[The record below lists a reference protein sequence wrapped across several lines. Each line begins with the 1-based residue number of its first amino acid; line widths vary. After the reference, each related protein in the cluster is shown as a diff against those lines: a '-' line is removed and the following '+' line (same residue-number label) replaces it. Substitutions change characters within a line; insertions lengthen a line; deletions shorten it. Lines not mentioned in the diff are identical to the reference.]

1 MFLFFGCQACAI
13 LAPWL
18 GTEPASLALESKM
31 FFNHW
36 TSKELP
42 TCPCDWSPEQDQT
55 LQLQLQCKR
64 LQHPI
69 LTLWQTRQ
77 YLPMPREMLLWVAG
91 KPAQENHSR
100 FLGILSKVLSASP
113 GSQFLFE
120 IYLPV
125 FYWIL
130 EEHLTL
136 GHELAVRF
144 KLPIMNWVF
153 SDSSNHRIFF

>member
-1 MFLFFGCQACAI
+1 M
-13 LAPWL
+13 
-18 GTEPASLALESKM
+18 
-31 FFNHW
+31 
-36 TSKELP
+36 
-42 TCPCDWSPEQDQT
+42 
-55 LQLQLQCKR
+55 
-64 LQHPI
+64 
-69 LTLWQTRQ
+69 
-77 YLPMPREMLLWVAG
+77 AG

-136 GHELAVRF
+136 GHELAIRF